1 MKFLV
6 DNALSPSLTIKL
18 EENGYDAIHV
28 RDLGMAAAPDEE
40 IFNWAAKKGRIILS
54 ADTDFG
60 AILAF
65 RRISKPSVVIFRQS
79 NKKPESVA
87 SLFLENL
94 PSIAEFLQKGHV
106 IIFEDR
112 RIRVRKLPIVTA
124 FCSKV
129 TKQ

>member
-1 MKFLV
+1 M
-6 DNALSPSLTIKL
+6 
-18 EENGYDAIHV
+18 
-28 RDLGMAAAPDEE
+28 
-40 IFNWAAKKGRIILS
+40 S

-94 PSIAEFLQKGHV
+94 PYIA
-106 IIFEDR
+106 
-112 RIRVRKLPIVTA
+112 
-124 FCSKV
+124 
-129 TKQ
+129 